1 MNNLLDKILG
11 FEETLTLD
19 NWSECLAACM
29 RFFRAEL
36 DCEDAFWLH
45 GNFLQNLK
53 MMVDQK
59 TILRI
64 PRAKVGEP
72 IPTLLSIEPLAQEQY
87 SRLAIDLIEGSG
99 LDFSKLTKPTVV
111 ATTINNFL
119 IWPVYNRQCDYKIGV
134 FVFRNLKKWQ
144 GSWIQE
150 ALVPIEK
157 VISRNIDEAFRF
169 IKAKELAYVD
179 DLTGLYNQR
188 YLGRALD
195 REIAQAN
202 RQKIPFAVLFLDID
216 HFKLVNDK
224 HGHLVGSKILAQLGT
239 LLKTAV
245 RGSDV
250 GIRYGGDEYLLL
262 LMGADAKNAGIAAER
277 IRKLIA
283 EQPFEINGKPHSI
296 TASIGVAAFP
306 QHAVSKEELINLA
319 DQAMY
324 NSKNT
329 GRNKIYL
336 AS

>member
-1 MNNLLDKILG
+1 
-11 FEETLTLD
+11 
-19 NWSECLAACM
+19 M
-29 RFFRAEL
+29 RSFRVEL

-53 MMVDQK
+53 VKVEQK
-59 TILRI
+59 TMLRI
-64 PRAKVGEP
+64 PRAKLGEP
-72 IPTLLSIEPLAQEQY
+72 IPTLLSLEPLAQDQF
-87 SRLAIDLIEGSG
+87 SQLAIDLIEGSQ
-99 LDFSKLTKPTVV
+99 LDISKLTKPTII
-111 ATTINNFL
+111 ATTLNNFL

-134 FVFRNLKKWQ
+134 FIFRNLKKWEA
-144 GSWIQE
+144 SWIRE
-150 ALVPIEK
+150 AIIPIEK

-169 IKAKELAYVD
+169 IKARELAFVD

-195 REIAQAN
+195 REIAQSK
-202 RQKIPFAVLFLDID
+202 RQKIPFSILFLDVD
-216 HFKLVNDK
+216 HFKMVNDK
-224 HGHLVGSKILAQLGT
+224 FGHVIGSKILAQLGSV
-239 LLKTAV
+239 LKTHV

-262 LMGADAKNAGIAAER
+262 LTGANAKNASIAAER
-277 IRKLIA
+277 IRKIIA
-283 EQPFEINGKPHSI
+283 AQDFEIAGKPYKI

-306 QHAVSKEELINLA
+306 EHAMNKEELINLA

-324 NSKNT
+324 NSKNS